1 MKHFSLIIFL
11 LGFGFSIYS
20 QDSISTY
27 YNINWKKCDKS
38 EAAYFRVIKHP
49 SNKIWVA
56 NDYYISGEIQMIGHY
71 SDKKC
76 TKKEGDFFYYFKN
89 GQVSQKV
96 SYNNN
101 LLDGTRYAYFVDG
114 SVSEQG
120 EYKLGKKN
128 GGFKYLY
135 KSGTVAW
142 YEQFRMD
149 TLVLKELWNDKSQ
162 ELDPE
167 FPPYMQAF
175 IAGGSKTLYYLISEN
190 FSYPNQ
196 YLNKDC
202 KIDVEVFFNVSAEG
216 KISDVKVKGA
226 QEKWMETEMIR
237 VFSLMPK
244 WHPAL
249 DHLRPIDSEVSLPI
263 ILKHKGQ

>member
-1 MKHFSLIIFL
+1 
-11 LGFGFSIYS
+11 
-20 QDSISTY
+20 
-27 YNINWKKCDKS
+27 
-38 EAAYFRVIKHP
+38 
-49 SNKIWVA
+49 
-56 NDYYISGEIQMIGHY
+56 
-71 SDKKC
+71 
-76 TKKEGDFFYYFKN
+76 
-89 GQVSQKV
+89 
-96 SYNNN
+96 
-101 LLDGTRYAYFVDG
+101 
-114 SVSEQG
+114 
-120 EYKLGKKN
+120 
-128 GGFKYLY
+128 
-135 KSGTVAW
+135 
-142 YEQFRMD
+142 MD
-149 TLVLKELWNDKSQ
+149 TLILKELWNDKSQ